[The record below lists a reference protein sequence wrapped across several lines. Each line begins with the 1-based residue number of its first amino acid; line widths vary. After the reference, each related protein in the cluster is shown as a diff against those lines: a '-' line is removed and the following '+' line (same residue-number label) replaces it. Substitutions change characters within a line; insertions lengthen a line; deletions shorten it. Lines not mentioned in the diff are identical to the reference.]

1 MAEPRPARPT
11 LRHLADQ
18 LNLSPTT
25 VSRALNGY
33 PEVGRATRERV
44 ESAAQQMG
52 YFPDRSAQRL
62 AHGRADAYG
71 LVVPSGDRQLIDPI
85 FAEFMGGVLDYGAK
99 AGIEVTLVPVPP
111 AGELDAYRRAA
122 TERSV
127 DGFIIS
133 GPRRGGDMR
142 LDALQAAGVPFVVH
156 GRTGSEAAFAWL
168 DIDNRGAF
176 QQAGQRLI
184 DYGHRRIALLGGDL
198 AQTFGQERY
207 GGLLDALAAN
217 NLPRSCLMVCSGPM
231 TEDMG
236 YSFARQLL
244 ATDATESPTAIVCS
258 SIYIALGVLR
268 AVRAQGLRVPQ
279 DVSLI
284 THDDRASYLRA
295 EYFEPPLTATQSSLR
310 AAGREVAAMLRQRV
324 AGTPPDQ
331 LQQEWPVALVPRDS
345 VAAPKS

>member
-1 MAEPRPARPT
+1 MAEPRGARPT
-11 LRHLADQ
+11 LRHLAGQ

-33 PEVGRATRERV
+33 PEVGRTTRERV
-44 ESAAQQMG
+44 QSAAREMG
-52 YFPDRSAQRL
+52 YSPDRSAQRL

-71 LVVPSGDRQLIDPI
+71 LVVPSSDRQLIDPI

-111 AGELDAYRRAA
+111 ASELEAYRRAA

-127 DGFIIS
+127 DGFIVS
-133 GPRRGGDMR
+133 GPRRGGDLR
-142 LDALQAAGVPFVVH
+142 VEALQAAGVPFVVH
-156 GRTGSEAAFAWL
+156 GRTGGESGFAWL

-176 QQAGQRLI
+176 REAGQLLL
-184 DYGHRRIALLGGDL
+184 DHGHRRLALLGGDL

-207 GGLLDALAAN
+207 GGLLEALAAHG
-217 NLPRSCLMVCSGPM
+217 LPRSALMVCSGPM

-244 ATDATESPTAIVCS
+244 ATDRAEAPTAIVCS

-268 AVRAQGLRVPQ
+268 AARAQGLRVPE
-279 DVSLI
+279 DLSLI

-295 EYFEPPLTATQSSLR
+295 EYFDPPLTATQSSLR

-324 AGTPPDQ
+324 AGTPPQD
-331 LQQEWPVALVPRDS
+331 LQQEWPVALVPRAS
-345 VAAPKS
+345 VAAPKG